1 MGDSGSIGLGGLLG
15 ALFILLK
22 VEFFVPIIAFV
33 FLAEFASSF
42 LQMFYFKISKG
53 KRIFKCAPVH
63 HHFQFLMREKNCF
76 CKIQDIKSEL
86 KDGDNLSDETLAKI
100 ARRWQNK
107 DINSKIIWRFHIVS
121 FILLVLTL
129 VLYMKVR

>member
-1 MGDSGSIGLGGLLG
+1 
-15 ALFILLK
+15 
-22 VEFFVPIIAFV
+22 
-33 FLAEFASSF
+33 
-42 LQMFYFKISKG
+42 MFYFKISKG

-86 KDGDNLSDETLAKI
+86 KDGDKLSDETLAKI